1 MLNANPPANALDRR
15 LHAYRPDLADA
26 RLAGQVEA
34 PRFVDGKAGAVA
46 VPVADLRPRPDRS
59 AGIDTQLLMGEP
71 LRIFERRDGWAWV
84 QAGTDGYVGYM
95 AETELVSPA
104 HEPTF
109 WIIQPRTFVYP
120 EPDMK
125 RPRGAA
131 LSLGSRIAVAGEAE
145 TRGTRYLTLVDG
157 GSVIAA
163 HCAPLGEVA
172 TTDYVLMAARLL
184 ETPYLWGGKSAFGI
198 DCSGLVQISMMMAA
212 KSAPRDSDMQ
222 ASGLGHEIGFDE
234 LRRGDLVFWKGHVA
248 IMEDKETMIHAN
260 GHTMSVAREGL
271 KAAVE
276 RIGYLYGAPTI
287 CRRP

>member
-1 MLNANPPANALDRR
+1 MPDKKPEKTLDRR
-15 LHAYRPDLADA
+15 LNAYRPDLADA
-26 RLAGQVEA
+26 RLAGRVAAERVVE
-34 PRFVDGKAGAVA
+34 GEAGAVTA
-46 VPVADLRPRPDRS
+46 PVADLRPKPDMS
-59 AGIDTQLLMGEP
+59 AGIDTQLLFGET

-84 QAGTDGYVGYM
+84 QAETDGYVGYM
-95 AETELVSPA
+95 AEGDLVSPA
-104 HEPTF
+104 QQSTH

-125 RPRGAA
+125 RPRALA
-131 LSLGSRIAVAGEAE
+131 LSLGSRITVIGEAE
-145 TRGTRYLTLVDG
+145 TRGTRYLLLAGG

-163 HCAPLGEVA
+163 HCVPVGPAAGD
-172 TTDYVLMAARLL
+172 DYVAIAARLL

-198 DCSGLVQISMMMAA
+198 DCSGLVQLSMLMAG
-212 KSAPRDSDMQ
+212 KPAPRDSDMQ
-222 ASGLGHEIGFDE
+222 AAGLGAEIGFDE

-248 IMEDKETMIHAN
+248 IMEDEETMIHAN

-276 RIGYLYGAPTI
+276 RIGYLYGKPTV

>member
-1 MLNANPPANALDRR
+1 MTLDRR
-15 LHAYRPDLADA
+15 LNAYRPDLADA
-26 RLAGQVEA
+26 RLAGEVEA
-34 PRFVDGKAGAVA
+34 SRFAEGEPGAVA
-46 VPVADLRPRPDRS
+46 APVADLRPGTDL
-59 AGIDTQLLMGEP
+59 AVGIDTQLLLGEP

-84 QAGTDGYVGYM
+84 QAETDGYVGYM
-95 AETELVSPA
+95 AEAELVSPA
-104 HEPTF
+104 QQTTF
-109 WIIQPRTFVYP
+109 WVSQPRTFVYP

-125 RPRGAA
+125 RPRGQA
-131 LSLGSRIAVAGEAE
+131 LSMGSRIAVVGEAE
-145 TRGTRYLTLVDG
+145 TRGTRYLTLAGG

-163 HCAPLGEVA
+163 HCAPIGTAVDD
-172 TTDYVLMAARLL
+172 DYVAIAARLL

-198 DCSGLVQISMMMAA
+198 DCSGLVQLSMMMAGR
-212 KSAPRDSDMQ
+212 SAPRDSDMQ
-222 ASGLGHEIGFDE
+222 AAGLGEEIGFDQ

-248 IMEDKETMIHAN
+248 IMEDQETMIHAN